1 MTRTTPSSTRAVA
14 GVAVLGTFS
23 LSLLGGCN
31 SDKMLSTPAGT
42 TPADSLAK
50 PTDSSAATLP
60 PLVGQIAFV
69 STRDGSPYIYVAA
82 ADGSSLRRL
91 TKGVWPEW
99 SSDGRQIV
107 FNGVDSSGDPSIHI
121 INADG
126 SGERVLQI
134 TGSSPKLSPDG
145 RRLSFSNAL
154 GLYVANADGS
164 NPTLLVSSDWEAPG
178 YCVRGAGWSPDGT
191 RIAFVSGGAW
201 WDDGVAP
208 SVYVASVDGSRIAGT
223 AQPGYSPRWSP
234 DGSVIAFTTVDY
246 PFFGGNG
253 PHQPDP
259 PKAAVGLAAPD
270 GSRLRL
276 HDVDGDVADW
286 SPDGRVL
293 MLIGD
298 TSLGVRIFATDTSFH
313 TTKRLVPEA
322 DASATRPYADFGA
335 VWSRVVVP

>member
-1 MTRTTPSSTRAVA
+1 MTPVTTSFACARARAVLVGA
-14 GVAVLGTFS
+14 VALA
-23 LSLLGGCN
+23 LLGGCN
-31 SDKMLSTPAGT
+31 SDKTLT
-42 TPADSLAK
+42 TPAARTPTDSLA
-50 PTDSSAATLP
+50 ATFP

-91 TKGVWPEW
+91 TKGLWPEW
-99 SSDGRQIV
+99 SPDGRQIV
-107 FNGVDSSGDPSIHI
+107 FNGADSSGDPSIHI

-134 TGSSPKLSPDG
+134 TGSSPNVSPDG

-164 NPTLLVSSDWEAPG
+164 NPTLLVSSDWQAPG
-178 YCVRGAGWSPDGT
+178 YRVTGAGWSPDGT

-208 SVYVASVDGSRIAGT
+208 SVYVANVDGSRIAGT
-223 AQPGYSPRWSP
+223 AQPAYNPRWSP

-246 PFFGGNG
+246 PYFGGNG

-270 GSRLRL
+270 GSSLRL
-276 HDVDGDVADW
+276 HDVSGAVADW

-293 MLIGD
+293 MVVRSTPLGD
-298 TSLGVRIFATDTSFH
+298 RIFVTDTSFQ
-313 TTKRLVPEA
+313 TIKRLVPEA
-322 DASATRPYADFGA
+322 VAPSLRSYADDGA
-335 VWSRVVVP
+335 VWSRQ